1 MHMRKEK
8 RYFIIPNDKKMNE
21 YNNDSFILPLKDFS
35 VGFDVYFD
43 IDEIN
48 KLSSI
53 YNVSVIINRFIHE
66 KDLDIVKKELL
77 KLNNVELFFVEDF
90 SLMNYIS
97 KEKLVLYPNHIIS
110 NYYSVNYLK
119 ELGFNNLVVSNEL
132 TIDELIE
139 INENSDSNL
148 FYTLI
153 SKNNLMYSKRE
164 LLTNYYDN
172 YNIYDR
178 NNKIIVNE
186 EVSNHELIIKEEE
199 KATTIF
205 NNKIFCA
212 NKYLDKLKGY
222 NFIVNL
228 SNIDNESK
236 KIIINNLNNSDLYN
250 LIKSDYYFLENKIVY
265 KVGDLK

>member
-1 MHMRKEK
+1 MREEK
-8 RYFIIPNDKKMNE
+8 RYLIIPNDKKMNE

-35 VGFDVYFD
+35 VGFDVYFNT
-43 IDEIN
+43 DEIN
-48 KLSSI
+48 ELSSV
-53 YNVSVIINRFIHE
+53 YNVSVIINKFIHE
-66 KDLDIVKKELL
+66 KDLDFIKKLLL
-77 KLNNVELFFVEDF
+77 KLDNIKYFFVEDF
-90 SLMNYIS
+90 SLINYIS
-97 KEKLVLYPNHIIS
+97 KEKIVLYPNHIIS
-110 NYYSVNYLK
+110 NYYSVNYLN

-139 INENSDSNL
+139 IKENTKSNL

-172 YNIYDR
+172 YKINDR
-178 NNKIIVNE
+178 SNKIIVNE

-212 NKYLDKLKGY
+212 NKYLDKLDGY

-228 SNIDNESK
+228 SNIDDKSK
-236 KIIINNLNNSDLYN
+236 KTILDNLNKKDLYK
-250 LIKSDYYFLENKIVY
+250 LIDSDYYFLENRIVY